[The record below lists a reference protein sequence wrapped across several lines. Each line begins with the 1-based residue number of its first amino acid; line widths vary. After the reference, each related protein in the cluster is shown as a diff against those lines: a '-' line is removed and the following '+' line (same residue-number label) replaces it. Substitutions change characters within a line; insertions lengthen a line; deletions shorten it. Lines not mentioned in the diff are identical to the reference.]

1 MHHDSSILGGQ
12 GPFSTLEELFHVYH
26 VTIFRSL
33 LCEPDHDW
41 LGEVYVCA
49 EYKRE
54 TLCFLLL
61 QPSIAATQTLSI
73 KKQQV
78 LSSPKAEP
86 KVDMNQ

>member
-12 GPFSTLEELFHVYH
+12 GPFSTLDELFNVYY

-41 LGEVYVCA
+41 LGEVCVCVCWIQ
-49 EYKRE
+49 KRNIVLFAPTAIHSCNTD
-54 TLCFLLL
+54 TLN
-61 QPSIAATQTLSI
+61 
-73 KKQQV
+73 KKQV

-86 KVDMNQ
+86 KVYVNQ